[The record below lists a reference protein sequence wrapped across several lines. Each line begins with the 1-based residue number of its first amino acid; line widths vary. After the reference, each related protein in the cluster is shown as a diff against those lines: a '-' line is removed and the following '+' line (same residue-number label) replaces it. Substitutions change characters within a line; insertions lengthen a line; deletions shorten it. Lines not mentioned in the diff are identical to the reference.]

1 MGNLA
6 ELDILDELD
15 TLAELVTLGEYMN
28 RWAVAGEVLN
38 LAVTPSESLKYWCPK
53 TAWGGN

>member
-1 MGNLA
+1 MRLFAKLGNLA

-28 RWAVAGEVLN
+28 RWAVAGGFELGCN
-38 LAVTPSESLKYWCPK
+38 TF
-53 TAWGGN
+53 